1 MLRRHV
7 LHGARKREKGS
18 EHTHALN
25 NISRSIGVLRLSRRK
40 KKVNGGGGGRY
51 ALNFLSLLAA

>member
-40 KKVNGGGGGRY
+40 KKVNGWGGGG
-51 ALNFLSLLAA
+51 